1 MNNLLVNI
9 LMGFSISKYW
19 LSKYHSNLLVIPRVL
34 RFLLRQYKSF
44 DPSKLSFHLRIALRS
59 VQHRLVFSAGQNILV
74 RFSSYLLSSWYKPT
88 LNKKTRRIKKIK
100 RNQKKILKKKNNKRR
115 RKKLKIVTNNL
126 NTNKAK
132 KDSIALKLV
141 KLQLSLK
148 PNFNFKINF
157 SLEKYI
163 QGFFDKISE
172 TISNYKIIKDDEKR
186 KLKIEKIENER
197 KEKILIEKQKKEEE
211 ELRVKLKEQ
220 ALKDEARLEK
230 QRTKDIKLFLRKE
243 QALLRIEQAEKQKQF
258 LKQLRLDKQI
268 EKFRIREVKELERL
282 EKISLRE
289 KREDYTGLQER
300 IDKLKQKYRIIRDQK
315 IRERVEAL
323 GVKLQGDEDRETLLV
338 KEKEYTLARQKIEF
352 ALESFYRSA
361 SSLVFQL
368 NKRHITRNMSI
379 FRCIDRRFE
388 TGEIFIKWDESQ
400 DEEWLLLIYIKNN
413 SPDEGIVIEDK
424 TNPEKNLSHEFRNID
439 IFKASDT
446 MVDSLT
452 QLIARARAKNNN

>member
-1 MNNLLVNI
+1 MKKKPKKSKKI
-9 LMGFSISKYW
+9 IKIS
-19 LSKYHSNLLVIPRVL
+19 S
-34 RFLLRQYKSF
+34 
-44 DPSKLSFHLRIALRS
+44 RS
-59 VQHRLVFSAGQNILV
+59 
-74 RFSSYLLSSWYKPT
+74 
-88 LNKKTRRIKKIK
+88 KKIK
-100 RNQKKILKKKNNKRR
+100 KSKKSKKSKKFLKKRKKNFKVKSQRGKKKKSRNISKKLIHSKIKKVEKESLILK
-115 RKKLKIVTNNL
+115 I
-126 NTNKAK
+126 
-132 KDSIALKLV
+132 V

-148 PNFNFKINF
+148 PQLNFKINLN
-157 SLEKYI
+157 LEKYI

-172 TISNYKIIKDDEKR
+172 TITNYKILKGDEKR
-186 KLKIEKIENER
+186 RLKLEKIENER
-197 KEKILIEKQKKEEE
+197 KEKIAIEKQKKEDEA
-211 ELRVKLKEQ
+211 LKLKLKEQ
-220 ALKDEARLEK
+220 ELKDEARLEK

-243 QALLRIEQAEKQKQF
+243 QALLRIEQAEKQRQF
-258 LKQLRLDKQI
+258 LQQLKLDKQI

-289 KREDYTGLQER
+289 KREDYAGLQER
-300 IDKLKQKYRIIRDQK
+300 IDKLKEKYRIIRDQK
-315 IRERVEAL
+315 IKERVEAL

-368 NKRHITRNMSI
+368 NKRHVTRNMSI

-388 TGEIFIKWDESQ
+388 TGEIFIKWDESE
-400 DEEWLLLIYIKNN
+400 DEEWLLLIYIKDN

-424 TNPEKNLSHEFRNID
+424 TNPEKNLSHEFKSID

-452 QLIARARAKNNN
+452 QLIARKREKSNN